1 LLLKGTA
8 MPRLTLPSR
17 RSPAVVTPRREIAR
31 IAVPVSAEFVLM
43 LVLNF
48 VNQVTVGTLGA
59 TAIAAVGFANSLF
72 FILIITL
79 GCLGTS
85 VSILVARA
93 FGAGRRTEMDHTVTA
108 ALLVAG
114 ALGLVASAL
123 PFVWADDL
131 LGRTGASPTVAA
143 TGTDYFR
150 LIALATL
157 PTMLSAIL
165 SGVLRSVGRASSP
178 MVATTATVLV
188 NSALA
193 YILVTGAGPAPA
205 LGAAGAGWATLVTAV
220 AKVAILSVQA
230 YGPRGVVAWHL
241 PVDRAEWRRVVA
253 PLFVLA
259 LPLGV
264 TELFWTGGTFLYNV
278 VFQRLGD
285 EALAAAQIVT
295 TLEGVFIVGSIG
307 LMSATTTLVGRS
319 VGRGDP
325 GGAVEWV
332 RRLIR
337 AGLGTGVGF
346 GMLFAASVLLL
357 EPLFADAG
365 ADVRAMA
372 TAGIAVN
379 AAFQVIKVRNMILG
393 AGVLPSGDDVRGVI
407 LGDAV
412 GAFAVGLP
420 LAIVLGLHTPL
431 GMLGVFAARIVE
443 EVAKLA
449 IFTWRARRVRWD
461 VLTRRG
467 QAGEGSVTPAE
478 GVALVPPAGTPVGV

>member
-1 LLLKGTA
+1 

-48 VNQVTVGTLGA
+48 VNQVVVGTLGA

-241 PVDRAEWRRVVA
+241 PVDRSRRA
-253 PLFVLA
+253 RSPR
-259 LPLGV
+259 G
-264 TELFWTGGTFLYNV
+264 
-278 VFQRLGD
+278 
-285 EALAAAQIVT
+285 AAQIVT

-332 RRLIR
+332 RRLTR

-372 TAGIAVN
+372 TVGIAVN

>member
-1 LLLKGTA
+1 
-8 MPRLTLPSR
+8 MPRLTLPAR
-17 RSPAVVTPRREIAR
+17 RSPAVVTPRREIAQ

-48 VNQVTVGTLGA
+48 ANQVVVGTLGA
-59 TAIAAVGFANSLF
+59 TAIAAVGFANSLS

-93 FGAGRRTEMDHTVTA
+93 FGAGRRVEMDHTVTA

-114 ALGLVASAL
+114 ALGLVASLL
-123 PFVWADDL
+123 PFLWADDL
-131 LGRTGASPTVAA
+131 LRLTGASPTVAA
-143 TGTDYFR
+143 AGTDYFR
-150 LIALATL
+150 LITLATL
-157 PTMLSAIL
+157 PAMLSAIL

-178 MVATTATVLV
+178 MVATSVTVLA
-188 NSALA
+188 NSVLA
-193 YILVTGAGPAPA
+193 YALVTGAGPAPE
-205 LGAAGAGWATLVTAV
+205 LGAAGAGWATLVTAL
-220 AKVAILSVQA
+220 AKVGILVAQC
-230 YGPRGVVAWHL
+230 YGRRPVVAWHL
-241 PVDRAEWRRVVA
+241 PVDRAEWRRVVV

-278 VFQRLGD
+278 VFQQLGD
-285 EALAAAQIVT
+285 QALAAAQIVT

-319 VGRGDP
+319 VGQGDAA
-325 GGAVEWV
+325 GALEWAQ
-332 RRLIR
+332 RLTR
-337 AGLGTGVGF
+337 AGIGTGAIF
-346 GMLFAASVLLL
+346 GVLFGASVLLL

-365 ADVRAMA
+365 DEVRAMA
-372 TAGIAVN
+372 VLGIAVN

-393 AGVLPSGDDVRGVI
+393 AGVLPSGNDVRGVI

-412 GAFAVGLP
+412 GAFVVGLP
-420 LAIVLGLHTPL
+420 LAILLGLHTPL
-431 GMLGVFAARIVE
+431 GVLGVFVARVVE

-449 IFTWRARRVRWD
+449 IFTWRARRLRWD
-461 VLTRRG
+461 VLARG
-467 QAGEGSVTPAE
+467 GHPGESPAAPAE
-478 GVALVPPAGTPVGV
+478 GVAPAPPAEIPVGV

>member
-1 LLLKGTA
+1 
-8 MPRLTLPSR
+8 MPRLTLPTR
-17 RSPAVVTPRREIAR
+17 RTPAVVTPRREIAQ

-48 VNQVTVGTLGA
+48 VNQVVVGTLGA
-59 TAIAAVGFANSLF
+59 TAIAAVGFANSLS

-93 FGAGRRTEMDHTVTA
+93 FGAGRRIDMDHTVAA

-114 ALGLVASAL
+114 ALGVIASLL
-123 PFVWADDL
+123 PFAWAGDL
-131 LGRTGASPTVAA
+131 LRLTGASPTVAA
-143 TGTDYFR
+143 AGTDYFR

-165 SGVLRSVGRASSP
+165 SGVLRSVGRAASP
-178 MVATTATVLV
+178 MVATTVTVV
-188 NSALA
+188 ANSVLGYA
-193 YILVTGAGPAPA
+193 LVTGAGPAPE

-220 AKVAILSVQA
+220 VKAGILVGQT

-241 PVDRAEWRRVVA
+241 PVDRAEWRLVVG

-285 EALAAAQIVT
+285 EALAAAQIVH

-307 LMSATTTLVGRS
+307 LMSATTTLVGRA
-319 VGRGDP
+319 VGRGD
-325 GGAVEWV
+325 AADAQAWV
-332 RRLIR
+332 QRLTR
-337 AGLGTGVGF
+337 AGVGTGALF
-346 GMLFAASVLLL
+346 GVFFGASVLLL
-357 EPLFADAG
+357 EPLFQDAG
-365 ADVRAMA
+365 PDVRSMA
-372 TAGIAVN
+372 VLGIAVN
-379 AAFQVIKVRNMILG
+379 AAFQVVKVRNMILG
-393 AGVLPSGDDVRGVI
+393 AGVLPSGNDVRGVI

-412 GAFAVGLP
+412 GAFVVGLP
-420 LAIVLGLHTPL
+420 LAVLLGLHTPL
-431 GMLGVFAARIVE
+431 GVLGVFVARVVE

-449 IFTWRARRVRWD
+449 VFTWRARRLRWD
-461 VLTRRG
+461 VLARSG
-467 QAGEGSVTPAE
+467 HDEGSLAAPTE
-478 GVALVPPAGTPVGV
+478 GVAPAPPAEAPVNV